1 MIGAEMSED
10 VGEVLLVAVHYFS
23 YVLHVVPDILVSSVF
38 ALFQSCIFISASP
51 PQNYVIGRWVNTS
64 THSGGLRRR
73 CGQRSGI
80 YFLFRD
86 WILNSI
92 LIIKYNEEIESV

>member
-51 PQNYVIGRWVNTS
+51 PQNYVIGSV
-64 THSGGLRRR
+64 
-73 CGQRSGI
+73 GQYQHPQWWSPTTMWTKIRN
-80 YFLFRD
+80 LF
-86 WILNSI
+86 
-92 LIIKYNEEIESV
+92 SVS